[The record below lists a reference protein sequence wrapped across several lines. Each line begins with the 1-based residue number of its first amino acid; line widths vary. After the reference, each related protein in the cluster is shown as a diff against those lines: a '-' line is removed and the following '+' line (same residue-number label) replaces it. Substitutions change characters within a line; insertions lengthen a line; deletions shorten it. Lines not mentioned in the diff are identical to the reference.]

1 MKLTPRSVLALRL
14 LCLSVAFM
22 VIGIAIDVSIKANL
36 GVGAWTVF
44 HLGIAAHTGL
54 TQGQV
59 SQAVGLGIIAASY
72 FLGIKPAV
80 GTVLNMLLIGWFFDA
95 SVALRL
101 IPPAFSVTQGLFYLI
116 AATLLMGF
124 GGAMY
129 MSAGLGAGPRD
140 SLMLALIRRTTWPVR
155 AIRTGMELTVLALGW
170 LLGGPVGVGTV
181 LLSVSLGPAVELCFE
196 LFRVLTAH
204 SELAGTVIDVP
215 VPKTSER
222 KSANA

>member
-1 MKLTPRSVLALRL
+1 MKLTPRSVFALRL

-44 HLGIAAHTGL
+44 HLGIAVHSGL

-59 SQAVGLGIIAASY
+59 SQVVGLGIIMVSY
-72 FLGIKPAV
+72 FLGIKPAL

-95 SVALRL
+95 SVALHL
-101 IPPAFSVTQGLFYLI
+101 VPPALSTLQGLFYL
-116 AATLLMGF
+116 AVSTLLMGF

-140 SLMLALIRRTTWPVR
+140 SLMLALIRRTTWPVG

-181 LLSVSLGPAVELCFE
+181 LLSISLGPAIEMCFE
-196 LFRVLTAH
+196 LFRLLTAH
-204 SELAGTVIDVP
+204 SKLAGTVIDVP
-215 VPKTSER
+215 VPK
-222 KSANA
+222 SASRVRA